1 MVLRVPQMDTTIA
14 GTTLFGRA
22 TCRTIHAENSIL
34 TGIVEV
40 EYRQT
45 GCVRFCYVNETS
57 ALPRRYRCVP
67 RLGDKP
73 KPRPVFVSTRF
84 QDPGFGQLN
93 LCTPLAILEGAEDGM
108 EMGVGYA
115 NRDPARRAN
124 MRDAVQQFS
133 PFGLVSGLIYIT

>member
-1 MVLRVPQMDTTIA
+1 
-14 GTTLFGRA
+14 
-22 TCRTIHAENSIL
+22 
-34 TGIVEV
+34 
-40 EYRQT
+40 
-45 GCVRFCYVNETS
+45 
-57 ALPRRYRCVP
+57 
-67 RLGDKP
+67 
-73 KPRPVFVSTRF
+73 VFVSTRF
-84 QDPGFGQLN
+84 PDPGFGQLN